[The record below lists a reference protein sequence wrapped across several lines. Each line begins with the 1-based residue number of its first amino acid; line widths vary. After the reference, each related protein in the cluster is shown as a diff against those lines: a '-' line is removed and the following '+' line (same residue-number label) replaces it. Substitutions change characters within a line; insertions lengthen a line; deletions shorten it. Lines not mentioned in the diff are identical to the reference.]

1 MARTFQLAGQRAELI
16 VIDVRS
22 GERRTVLSSNEIL
35 FEAPNWT
42 PDGQWLI
49 VNGDGRLFRVPAN
62 ETGGGDESLEEI
74 PLGGIPEINN
84 DHVLSPDGR
93 CVYVS
98 AEDGHIYAVPLDGGA
113 PDGGAPEG
121 GAQRRVTSDTVSGDA
136 VSGDTAPGLHHY
148 LHGVSPDGQTLAF
161 IGLTRDGA
169 GNVRTN
175 VFTVPASG
183 GAETA
188 ITDDSFPDDG
198 AEFTRDGKRILFNSE
213 RGSSA
218 AGHAQLFAIGTEG
231 SGIEKLT
238 DDERVNWFP
247 HESPDG
253 TEIAYVSFP
262 PGTLGHPADVPVI
275 IRILGA
281 DGGSRDLAEVFGG
294 QGTMNVP
301 SWSPD
306 SRYLAYAGYPVP

>member
-42 PDGQWLI
+42 PDGRWLI
-49 VNGDGRLFRVPAN
+49 VNGDGRLFRVSAN
-62 ETGGGDESLEEI
+62 GAEGAAGLVEI
-74 PLGGIPEINN
+74 PLGGVPEINN

-98 AEDGHIYAVPLDGGA
+98 AEDGHIYAAALDGRA
-113 PDGGAPEG
+113 PGGS
-121 GAQRRVTSDTVSGDA
+121 AQRRVTSDA
-136 VSGDTAPGLHHY
+136 NPGLHHY

-161 IGLTRDGA
+161 IGLTRDGDGTA
-169 GNVRTN
+169 RTN
-175 VFTVPASG
+175 VFTVPSG
-183 GAETA
+183 GGEETQ

-198 AEFTRDGKRILFNSE
+198 AEFTPDGKRILFNSE
-213 RGSSA
+213 RGSA
-218 AGHAQLFAIGTEG
+218 VAGHAQLFAIGTDG
-231 SGIEKLT
+231 AGIEKLT

-253 TEIAYVSFP
+253 EEIAYVSFP
-262 PGTLGHPADVPVI
+262 PGTLGHPADVPAI
-275 IRILGA
+275 IRVLGA
-281 DGGSRDLAEVFGG
+281 DGGTRDLAEVFGG

-306 SRYLAYAGYPVP
+306 SRHLAYVGYPVRG

>member
-1 MARTFQLAGQRAELI
+1 MARTFQFPGQRAELI

-22 GERRTVLSSNEIL
+22 RERRTIL
-35 FEAPNWT
+35 TSDELVFEAPNWT

-49 VNGDGRLFRVPAN
+49 VNGGGRLFRVPAN
-62 ETGGGDESLEEI
+62 EPEGTASLAEI
-74 PLGGIPEINN
+74 PLGDIPAINN

-98 AEDGHIYAVPLDGGA
+98 AEDGHIYAAPLDGGA
-113 PDGGAPEG
+113 SGS
-121 GAQRRVTSDTVSGDA
+121 GAQRRVTSDA

-148 LHGVSPDGQTLAF
+148 LHGVSPDGETLAF
-161 IGLTRDGA
+161 VGLTRGDD

-175 VFTVPASG
+175 VFTVPSRG
-183 GAETA
+183 GEEKQ

-198 AEFTRDGKRILFNSE
+198 AEFTADGKRILFNSE
-213 RGSSA
+213 RGSTV
-218 AGHAQLFAIGTEG
+218 AGHAQLFAIGTDG
-231 SGIEKLT
+231 AGIEKLT

-253 TEIAYVSFP
+253 TQIAYVSFP

-275 IRILGA
+275 IRTLGA
-281 DGGSRDLAEVFGG
+281 DGGTRDLAEVFGG

-306 SRYLAYAGYPVP
+306 SRCLAYVAYPLPG

>member
-1 MARTFQLAGQRAELI
+1 MARTFQLPGQRAELI

-22 GERRTVLSSNEIL
+22 GERRAVLTSDEIL

-49 VNGDGRLFRVPAN
+49 VNGDGRLFRVPVSGAD
-62 ETGGGDESLEEI
+62 GAASLVEI

-98 AEDGHIYAVPLDGGA
+98 AEDGHLYAAPVDGSASDSSA
-113 PDGGAPEG
+113 PDGSASDSS
-121 GAQRRVTSDTVSGDA
+121 AQRRVTSDA
-136 VSGDTAPGLHHY
+136 NPGLRHY

-161 IGLTRDGA
+161 IGLTRDG
-169 GNVRTN
+169 GGTVRTN
-175 VFTVPASG
+175 VFTIPSG
-183 GAETA
+183 GGEEKQ

-198 AEFTRDGKRILFNSE
+198 AEFTPDGKRILFNSE
-213 RGSSA
+213 RGSTV
-218 AGHAQLFAIGTEG
+218 AGHAQLFAIGTDG
-231 SGIEKLT
+231 AGIEKLT

-275 IRILGA
+275 IRTLGA
-281 DGGSRDLAEVFGG
+281 DGGTRDLTEVFGG

-306 SRYLAYAGYPVP
+306 SRYLAYVAYPVTS

>member
-1 MARTFQLAGQRAELI
+1 MARTFQLPGQRAELI

-22 GERRTVLSSNEIL
+22 RERRTVLTSDEIL

-49 VNGDGRLFRVPAN
+49 VNGDGRLFRVPA
-62 ETGGGDESLEEI
+62 TGAEGGASLVEI

-98 AEDGHIYAVPLDGGA
+98 AEDGHIYAVPLDGSASGS
-113 PDGGAPEG
+113 
-121 GAQRRVTSDTVSGDA
+121 GAQRRVTSDTVSGDTA
-136 VSGDTAPGLHHY
+136 PGSGDTATGLHHY
-148 LHGVSPDGQTLAF
+148 LHGVSPDGQILAF
-161 IGLTRDGA
+161 IGLTRGGDGT
-169 GNVRTN
+169 VRTN
-175 VFTVPASG
+175 VFTVPSG
-183 GAETA
+183 GGEEKQ

-198 AEFTRDGKRILFNSE
+198 AEFTPDGKRILFNSE
-213 RGSSA
+213 RGSTV
-218 AGHAQLFAIGTEG
+218 AGHAQLFAIGTDG
-231 SGIEKLT
+231 AGIEKLT

-275 IRILGA
+275 IRTLGA
-281 DGGSRDLAEVFGG
+281 DGGPRDLAEVFGG

-306 SRYLAYAGYPVP
+306 SRHLAYVAYSS

>member
-1 MARTFQLAGQRAELI
+1 MARTFQLPGQRAELI
-16 VIDVRS
+16 VIDARS
-22 GERRTVLSSNEIL
+22 GECRTVLTSDEIL

-62 ETGGGDESLEEI
+62 GTEGAASLAEI

-93 CVYVS
+93 SVYVS
-98 AEDGHIYAVPLDGGA
+98 AEDGHLYEAALD
-113 PDGGAPEG
+113 G
-121 GAQRRVTSDTVSGDA
+121 GAQRRVTSDA
-136 VSGDTAPGLHHY
+136 NRGLHHY

-161 IGLTRDGA
+161 IGLTRDGD
-169 GNVRTN
+169 GTVRTN
-175 VFTVPASG
+175 VFTIPSG
-183 GAETA
+183 GGEEKQ

-198 AEFTRDGKRILFNSE
+198 AEFTPDGKRILFNSE
-213 RGSSA
+213 RGSTVP
-218 AGHAQLFAIGTEG
+218 GHAQLFAIGTDG
-231 SGIEKLT
+231 AGIEKLT

-275 IRILGA
+275 IRTLGT
-281 DGGSRDLAEVFGG
+281 DGGTGDLAEVFGG

-306 SRYLAYAGYPVP
+306 SRYLAYVAYPVAS